1 MNAGYRHGV
10 CKKDALLGYYA
21 AGRVISY
28 RRLGIT
34 YRSHLQGTINPRR
47 NYHYTLRNVSEERG
61 GGPGTA
67 GVIDIF
73 HRVMVQLRREIPIGS
88 RLRAGQCGFRI
99 PTAARV
105 IFLLQNVRTDSRD
118 HQTSY

>member
-1 MNAGYRHGV
+1 MGSALSWDITQRIVAIPYRHFW
-10 CKKDALLGYYA
+10 K
-21 AGRVISY
+21 I
-28 RRLGIT
+28 

-47 NYHYTLRNVSEERG
+47 NYHYALRNVSEECG

-67 GVIDIF
+67 GVIAVF

-88 RLRAGQCGFRI
+88 RLQAGQCGFRI

-105 IFLLQNVRTDSRD
+105 IFLRENVRTDSRD